1 MSAHRC
7 VEEPGGLTG
16 RLRAAGCVF
25 AEQEADALCRAAR
38 ASEEL
43 ERLVRRR
50 EAGQP
55 LEHVVGSVEFAGLA
69 LSVGPGVFVP
79 RQRSLLLARLA
90 AARARA
96 QPAPVL
102 LEVCAGVAP
111 IASAVTRQVRGV
123 ETHASDIA
131 ELALGHARRNLPPT
145 AAVHPGHLLEA
156 LPASLRQRVTL
167 LVAVPPY
174 VPTHAA
180 ELLPREAREYEPAR
194 ALFGGPD
201 GLDLVRELLD
211 TAHPWLAPQ
220 ARVLLEVHRE
230 QHAAATAHAQRAGL
244 SSRPHLAADGQ
255 TAVIELAVT

>member
-1 MSAHRC
+1 MSADRC
-7 VEEPGGLTG
+7 IELTR
-16 RLRAAGCVF
+16 RLRAVGCVF

-38 ASEEL
+38 APEEL

-50 EAGQP
+50 EAGEP

-79 RQRSLLLARLA
+79 RQRSLLLARVA
-90 AARARA
+90 ATRARA

-123 ETHASDIA
+123 ETHASDVDD
-131 ELALGHARRNLPPT
+131 LALSHARRNLPPT

-156 LPASLRQRVTL
+156 TPRALRQRITL

-180 ELLPREAREYEPAR
+180 ELLPREAREHEPSR
-194 ALFGGPD
+194 ALFGGTD
-201 GLDLVRELLD
+201 GLELVRELLD
-211 TAHPWLAPQ
+211 AAQPWLAPQ
-220 ARVLLEVHRE
+220 ARIMLELHCE
-230 QHAAATAHAQRAGL
+230 QYAAAAAHAQRAGL
-244 SSRPHLAADGQ
+244 SSRPHLASDGQ
-255 TAVIELAVT
+255 TAVIELAVK